1 MSQHEP
7 SRLIFRVHAVRRMF
21 ERGISTD
28 EVRTVIAQGEMIE
41 R

>member
-1 MSQHEP
+1 MSQHELP
-7 SRLIFRVHAVRRMF
+7 RLIFRVHAVRRMF